1 MEASLKCPFRR
12 LCHRRHHWLTA
23 PDIYLWLHNY
33 VRRGHVSLDCT
44 VQWLN
49 EAKMLVPGR
58 VCLLQDPLLNI
69 CFRESPLLWLRLF
82 QSSVGVRS
90 VSQAGLSLLVQ
101 GYWPALWSEAS
112 PSCSYSLSLYL
123 FRQFFH
129 SHTDICSVQSILIL
143 TYAQKIHSYQCP
155 KALYGNS

>member
-23 PDIYLWLHNY
+23 PGIYLWLHNY
-33 VRRGHVSLDCT
+33 VNRGHVSLDCT

-49 EAKMLVPGR
+49 EAKMLVPGC

-69 CFRESPLLWLRLF
+69 CFSESSLLWLGLS
-82 QSSVGVRS
+82 QNSVGVWS
-90 VSQAGLSLLVQ
+90 VSQAGLSLLFH

-112 PSCSYSLSLYL
+112 PSCSCSLSLYPL
-123 FRQFFH
+123 WAVLPLNLLP
-129 SHTDICSVQSILIL
+129 TILIL
-143 TYAQKIHSYQCP
+143 TYAQKIPIQTP
-155 KALYGNS
+155 QGTVWQ